1 MSVSTRQHGR
11 ALKLAAR
18 RFTSNQRLVAK
29 KRRMRARYGDAVM
42 NELESLMQ
50 EDQDQCVQEAV
61 DDLIREVGF
70 MAAGGPL

>member
-18 RFTSNQRLVAK
+18 RLTRNQRLVAK

>member
-1 MSVSTRQHGR
+1 
-11 ALKLAAR
+11 
-18 RFTSNQRLVAK
+18 
-29 KRRMRARYGDAVM
+29 M